1 MITKEI
7 IMVKFIADSSCDKIS
22 FEGVNF
28 ESVPLTIYTDEKSYL
43 DDDKIDVHD
52 MLDYLSNYHAR
63 SYTACPSA
71 DQWLTA
77 FGDADEIYVV
87 TLTSG
92 LSGTYN
98 SACVAKDMFLQD
110 HPDAKIHVIDSLST
124 GPEMHLI
131 VEKLIEL
138 KNEGNSFEDTV
149 AKITEYYKTT
159 RLFFS
164 FFSLH
169 NFAQNGRV
177 SKVVASAI
185 GILNIRVLGTA
196 DEEGKVGVIAKCKG
210 EKKMLSS
217 LMAEIEKAG
226 YKGGKF
232 RISHVENE
240 PLSQKVCELI
250 KEKYPNADTLYYP
263 AKGLCS
269 YYAERNGIIIG
280 FEC

>member
-1 MITKEI
+1 
-7 IMVKFIADSSCDKIS
+7 MVKFIADSSCDKLS
-22 FEGVNF
+22 FDGVEY

-43 DDDKIDVHD
+43 DDENIDVHE
-52 MLDYLSNYHAR
+52 MLEYLAGYHAR
-63 SYTACPSA
+63 SYTSCPSA
-71 DQWLTA
+71 EAWLSA
-77 FGDADEIYVV
+77 FEGGDEIYVA

-98 SACVAKDMFLQD
+98 SANVAKDMYLAE
-110 HPDAKIHVIDSLST
+110 HPEAKIHVIDSLST
-124 GPEMHLI
+124 GPELHLI
-131 VEKLIEL
+131 MEKLIQL
-138 KNEGNSFEDTV
+138 KNEGNTFEEV
-149 AKITEYYKTT
+149 IEKINSYMKKT
-159 RLFFS
+159 RLLFA

-185 GILNIRVLGTA
+185 GMLNIRVIGTA
-196 DEEGKVGVIAKCKG
+196 DEEGKVGVIAKCRG
-210 EKKMLSS
+210 EKKMLQT
-217 LMAEIEKAG
+217 LMEEIEKAG

-240 PLSQKVCELI
+240 SLANTVINMI
-250 KEKYPNADTLYYP
+250 KEKYADADTMVYP

-269 YYAERNGIIIG
+269 YYAERHGIILG

>member
-1 MITKEI
+1 
-7 IMVKFIADSSCDKIS
+7 MVKFIADSSCDKID
-22 FEGVNF
+22 FDGVNF
-28 ESVPLTIYTDEKSYL
+28 ESVPLTIYTDERSYL
-43 DDDKIDVHD
+43 DDDKIDVHE
-52 MLDYLSNYHAR
+52 MLDYLASYHAR

-71 DQWLTA
+71 DQWLTS
-77 FGDADEIYVV
+77 FGDADEIYVA

-92 LSGTYN
+92 LSGTFN
-98 SACVAKDMFLQD
+98 SANVAKDMYLQD

-124 GPEMHLI
+124 GPELHLI
-131 VEKLIEL
+131 IEKLIEL
-138 KNEGNSFEDTV
+138 KNEGYSFEEVVT
-149 AKITEYYKTT
+149 KITEYMKTT
-159 RLFFS
+159 RLFFT

-185 GILNIRVLGTA
+185 GMLNIRLLGTA
-196 DEEGKVGVIAKCKG
+196 TEDGKVGVIAKCRG
-210 EKKMLSS
+210 EKKMLQS
-217 LMAEIEKAG
+217 LMEEIEKAG

-240 PLSQKVCELI
+240 PLAQKVIDLI
-250 KEKYPNADTLYYP
+250 KEKFADADAYAYP
-263 AKGLCS
+263 AKALCS